1 MGTAMFW
8 DSLEKKKQKSQE
20 RLDWKLV
27 LAICHSKIDE
37 VKQLLAVGANVHTD
51 HDVPFHWAAVG
62 GDVEM
67 MKVLL
72 EAGADVHQRGDWA
85 LRVAQNRG
93 CTEQL
98 QVVRDAIKKQ
108 DAQREKE
115 RLELERQRN
124 PLRAGTGL
132 TFAESR
138 PEDMEILLRDA
149 MAEQEQMLCPSRAG
163 APGREYA
170 PLPQP

>member
-1 MGTAMFW
+1 MFW

-51 HDVPFHWAAVG
+51 DDVPFHWAAVG

-115 RLELERQRN
+115 RLELDRQQN

-138 PEDMEILLRDA
+138 PEDIEALLRQA
-149 MAEQEQMLCPSRAG
+149 MADQEQMGCPNRPR
-163 APGREYA
+163 APGREYV
-170 PLPQP
+170 PLPPL

>member
-1 MGTAMFW
+1 MFW

-51 HDVPFHWAAVG
+51 DDVPFHWAAVG

-124 PLRAGTGL
+124 PLRAGAGL
-132 TFAESR
+132 TFVESR
-138 PEDMEILLRDA
+138 PEDMEVLLRDA
-149 MAEQEQMLCPSRAG
+149 MAEQAQMRYPARAG
-163 APGREYA
+163 APGRECV

>member
-1 MGTAMFW
+1 MFW

-37 VKQLLAVGANVHTD
+37 VKQLLAAGANVHAD
-51 HDVPFHWAAVG
+51 HDVTFHWAAVVG
-62 GDVEM
+62 NVDM

-93 CTEQL
+93 STEQL
-98 QVVRDAIKKQ
+98 RVVRDAIQKQ

-138 PEDMEILLRDA
+138 PEDIEALLRQA
-149 MAEQEQMLCPSRAG
+149 MADQEQMGCPNRPR
-163 APGREYA
+163 APGREYV
-170 PLPQP
+170 PLPPL